1 MEAEDARGTGSIFDE
16 FDTDRSGSWSDR
28 EIRTLLTRI
37 SPLPLD
43 WATVR
48 YFEEI
53 VANCSTSQKG
63 GRNGGARMA
72 KREDGEVGVGVTN
85 DYERY
90 IDSSIVS
97 RLKKFALFSI

>member
-1 MEAEDARGTGSIFDE
+1 MESRDELLTAEIFDD

-43 WATVR
+43 WAAVR

-53 VANCSTSQKG
+53 VANCSNFREREG
-63 GRNGGARMA
+63 GRRLHE
-72 KREDGEVGVGVTN
+72 KDQEEVTMMN
-85 DYERY
+85 EYERY

-97 RLKKFALFSI
+97 IYGERD